1 MAELER
7 ELLKARKVVS
17 DLEKVIVTRTDEAGT
32 AAPKPELP
40 KPQRFLTAAEAVT
53 FLGLRSKASLNY
65 LHNGPDGPPFVR
77 LTARSRVYS
86 LADLQVWAQS
96 RKTTKK

>member
-7 ELLKARKVVS
+7 ELSKARKVVS
-17 DLEKVIVTRTDEAGT
+17 DLEKVIVTRTEESAT
-32 AAPKPELP
+32 SPKPELP
-40 KPQRFLTAAEAVT
+40 KPQRFLTADEAVT

-77 LTARSRVYS
+77 LTTRSRVYS
-86 LADLQVWAQS
+86 LADLQVWAES

>member
-1 MAELER
+1 MAEL
-7 ELLKARKVVS
+7 
-17 DLEKVIVTRTDEAGT
+17 TTT
-32 AAPKPELP
+32 TPKPELP
-40 KPQRFLTAAEAVT
+40 KPQRFLTPDEAVT

-77 LTARSRVYS
+77 LTTRSRVYS
-86 LADLQVWAQS
+86 LADLVIWAEL